1 MEAALKK
8 AGVTVKLV
16 RVPGGDH
23 APDFRGTTEKADWP
37 AIALDWF
44 DTHLKKKP

>member
-23 APDFRGTTEKADWP
+23 GSNFAGHTEAMD
-37 AIALDWF
+37 
-44 DTHLKKKP
+44 